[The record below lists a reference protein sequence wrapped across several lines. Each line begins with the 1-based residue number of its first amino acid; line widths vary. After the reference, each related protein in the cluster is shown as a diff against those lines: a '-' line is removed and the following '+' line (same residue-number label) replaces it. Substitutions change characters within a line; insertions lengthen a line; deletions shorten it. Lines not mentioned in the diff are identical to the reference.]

1 MQIQAKR
8 PTPSV
13 EIIDTPRERPP
24 RPFQIDKLTSIP
36 FFLVHIAAIASA
48 IWIGATKTDL
58 IVCVALYYIRMFGI
72 TAGFHRYFSH
82 RAFKTSRWFQFV
94 LAVLGGA
101 SMQKG
106 VLWWAAHHRNHHK
119 FSDMSEDIH
128 SPKQDGFYW
137 SHVGWILSNDYD
149 HTEWDRIR
157 DFAKYPELRWLNR
170 WHWTP
175 ALVGGAILYAIG
187 GIHWFVW
194 GGLVSSVL
202 LWHGTFFINS
212 LAHVWGSRRYP
223 TTDTS
228 RNNFWLALI
237 TMGEGWHN
245 NHHYY
250 QSTANQ
256 GFFWWEVD
264 FSYYIL
270 KTLSWVGVVWDLRT
284 PPAHILAG
292 KEPIREAVS
301 DAVSDAISPPAPPAA
316 LPTA

>member
-1 MQIQAKR
+1 
-8 PTPSV
+8 
-13 EIIDTPRERPP
+13 
-24 RPFQIDKLTSIP
+24 
-36 FFLVHIAAIASA
+36 
-48 IWIGATKTDL
+48 
-58 IVCVALYYIRMFGI
+58 
-72 TAGFHRYFSH
+72 
-82 RAFKTSRWFQFV
+82 
-94 LAVLGGA
+94 
-101 SMQKG
+101 
-106 VLWWAAHHRNHHK
+106 
-119 FSDMSEDIH
+119 
-128 SPKQDGFYW
+128 
-137 SHVGWILSNDYD
+137 
-149 HTEWDRIR
+149 
-157 DFAKYPELRWLNR
+157 
-170 WHWTP
+170 
-175 ALVGGAILYAIG
+175 LYAIG

-264 FSYYIL
+264 CSYYIL
-270 KTLSWVGVVWDLRT
+270 KMLSWVGVVWDLRT

-292 KEPIREAVS
+292 KEPVS
-301 DAVSDAISPPAPPAA
+301 DAVSEVVSEAISPPVPPAA